1 LVIAAKM
8 YRSAGAVATG
18 RSTNEAL
25 ALALAL
31 ALAWR
36 SA

>member
-1 LVIAAKM
+1 MAAKM

-18 RSTNEAL
+18 RSPNEVL
-25 ALALAL
+25 VL